1 MSKVYRFMRG
11 ARCNAWTARFAATST
26 WASFATAAVDEAAS
40 HRPSTSGQ
48 EVLVSSKEL
57 SAASV
62 GAYYSLDRAL
72 LQEASRPYAGAFY
85 SPREPGHER
94 RGGCKAL
101 QEEMAAT
108 GRNAVMYRPVMHTL
122 FSAVG
127 ANSQANTNHQRLMLT
142 GPAGA
147 GKSIALLSLVE
158 WARQQGWIVMYVPSC
173 AALVQGGYF
182 ARRGSSRRWDTL
194 TSAQQLLKGVLDA
207 HGAQLKQIP
216 VLSLEVQQQ
225 PAEGQTVAQ
234 DAAEVASCN
243 PSVSPGALTAAHQ
256 DSPGRTLHDLVAGG
270 LVGDDNAE
278 MAVDSVLEL
287 VRQLVAASSPN
298 GGNKNS
304 IPVLFALDDY
314 NYLYGTADYGW
325 YSPNDD
331 PRKARRRPIHTDDL
345 VLASGLRLLDAPHL
359 GLTTVVAANTTALSL
374 PAPVVPE
381 LRMPHMELVVP
392 GFTEAETRNALAHY
406 HATGFASCLATSRQ
420 ARQLHALTQ
429 GNARELRINASTL
442 GLQLS

>member
-1 MSKVYRFMRG
+1 MRG
-11 ARCNAWTARFAATST
+11 ARCNAWIARFAPTST
-26 WASFATAAVDEAAS
+26 WASFATAAVDESAS

-48 EVLVSSKEL
+48 ELLVGSKEL

-101 QEEMAAT
+101 QEETAAT
-108 GRNAVMYRPVMHTL
+108 GRNTVMYRPVMHTL

-127 ANSQANTNHQRLMLT
+127 ANSQTNTNHQRLLLT

-147 GKSIALLSLVE
+147 GKSIALVSLVE
-158 WARQQGWIVMYVPSC
+158 WARQQGWLVMYVPSC

-216 VLSLEVQQQ
+216 VLRLAAQQQ
-225 PAEGQTVAQ
+225 PAEGQAVDP
-234 DAAEVASCN
+234 DAAEAASRN
-243 PSVSPGALTAAHQ
+243 TTVPHGAAAAAHQ
-256 DSPGRTLHDLVAGG
+256 EDSQGRTLHDLVAGG

-278 MAVDSVLEL
+278 MAVDSVLQL
-287 VRQLVAASSPN
+287 VQQLVAASLPN
-298 GGNKNS
+298 GGNKKP

-345 VLASGLRLLDAPHL
+345 VLASGLRLLDAAQL
-359 GLTTVVAANTTALSL
+359 GRSTVVAANTTALSL

-381 LRMPHMELVVP
+381 LRMSRTELVVP

-420 ARQLHALTQ
+420 ARQLHTLTQ

>member
-1 MSKVYRFMRG
+1 MRG
-11 ARCNAWTARFAATST
+11 ARCNAFLTRLVSAST
-26 WASFATAAVDEAAS
+26 WASFATAAVDEAVS

-48 EVLVSSKEL
+48 EGLVGSKQL
-57 SAASV
+57 SFASV
-62 GAYYSLDRAL
+62 GAYYSLDKAL

-85 SPREPGHER
+85 SPREPGHDR

-108 GRNAVMYRPVMHTL
+108 GSHAIMYRPVMHTL

-127 ANSQANTNHQRLMLT
+127 ANSHTNTNHQRLLLT
-142 GPAGA
+142 GPTGA
-147 GKSIALLSLVE
+147 GKSIALVGLVE
-158 WARQQGWIVMYVPSC
+158 WARQQGWLVMYVPSC

-194 TSAQQLLKGVLDA
+194 TSAQQLLKGLLDA
-207 HGAQLKQIP
+207 HGAQLKQMP
-216 VLSLEVQQQ
+216 VLRLAAQQQ
-225 PAEGQTVAQ
+225 PVEGHAIGREAGEATSGPATQL
-234 DAAEVASCN
+234 
-243 PSVSPGALTAAHQ
+243 PGAAAAHKEDFQ
-256 DSPGRTLHDLVAGG
+256 GRTLYDLVAGG

-278 MAVDSVLEL
+278 IAVDSALDL
-287 VRQLVAASSPN
+287 VRQLVAASLPN
-298 GGNKNS
+298 GGSKKP
-304 IPVLFALDDY
+304 IPILFALDDY

-325 YSPNDD
+325 YSPNED

-345 VLASGLRLLDAPHL
+345 VLASGLRLLDAPQL
-359 GLTTVVAANTTALSL
+359 GRATVVAANTTALSL

-381 LRMPHMELVVP
+381 LMMPHTELVVP

-420 ARQLHALTQ
+420 SCQLHALTQ